1 MTSRAQIIPKRDEE
15 TLTSREG
22 GTSAGPKKDV
32 WDDHQVTE
40 ERGFQ
45 AKKEPEQRQVILK
58 MHEIKHVIIMKFG
71 HISGKITYS
80 KELRRDIFLHWEL
93 FLFFK

>member
-1 MTSRAQIIPKRDEE
+1 MPSAVSSLGWSICFWFSE
-15 TLTSREG
+15 TSREG

-45 AKKEPEQRQVILK
+45 AKKEPEQRQVIL
-58 MHEIKHVIIMKFG
+58 
-71 HISGKITYS
+71 
-80 KELRRDIFLHWEL
+80 
-93 FLFFK
+93 

>member
-1 MTSRAQIIPKRDEE
+1 MSVTSRAQIIPKRDEE

-40 ERGFQ
+40 ERVF
-45 AKKEPEQRQVILK
+45 
-58 MHEIKHVIIMKFG
+58 
-71 HISGKITYS
+71 
-80 KELRRDIFLHWEL
+80 
-93 FLFFK
+93 